1 MFGYTT
7 VVGQGA
13 LRLAPML
20 RVLGLMLALTGL
32 GLQAAPAYGE
42 GNNGGAAQAE
52 SPEGLWLTASG
63 NAVVRVSDCGGD
75 LCGQIVGLV
84 LAPNEPMPTGWNGAP
99 QCGLTIFRTAPVGAT
114 PAVWTGTILDPRNG
128 AHYGARV
135 AVDQSGQ
142 LRLRGY
148 LALPIFG
155 QTQTW
160 TRYNGYV
167 PSNCRLQAPGSNQQV
182 SRN

>member
-1 MFGYTT
+1 
-7 VVGQGA
+7 
-13 LRLAPML
+13 
-20 RVLGLMLALTGL
+20 
-32 GLQAAPAYGE
+32 
-42 GNNGGAAQAE
+42 
-52 SPEGLWLTASG
+52 
-63 NAVVRVSDCGGD
+63 
-75 LCGQIVGLV
+75 
-84 LAPNEPMPTGWNGAP
+84 MPTGWNGVS

-128 AHYGARV
+128 SHYGARV

-160 TRYNGYV
+160 TRYTGYV
-167 PSNCRLQAPGSNQQV
+167 PSNCRLQAAGANQQV
-182 SRN
+182 SSN